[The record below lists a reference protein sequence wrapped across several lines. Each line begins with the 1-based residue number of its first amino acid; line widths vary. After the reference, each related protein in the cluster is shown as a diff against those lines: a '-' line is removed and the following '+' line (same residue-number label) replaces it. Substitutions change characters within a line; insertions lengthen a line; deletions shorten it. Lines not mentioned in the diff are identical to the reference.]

1 MFSNWFLIALAAPLF
16 WSFINYIDKLLLS
29 KYPGGK
35 GVGSI
40 MLFSSLFSITIL
52 PIIGYANRNTLFN
65 LPYFDLFLLILVGLL
80 SASAT
85 YFYLRA
91 MNIEDPSIV
100 VPLLQLIPIFAY
112 FLGFLI
118 LGESL
123 TSEQILFSLL
133 ILLGIAL
140 ISIEIDTENKIK
152 FKFKALFWVA
162 LSSFLFALHDVLFKL
177 VAIQDTFWVS
187 AFWQYTGLT
196 LFGIFSL
203 FISKHARE
211 EFYKIFTGKNWTN
224 LGLNITSEILYIL
237 GNLANNFAT
246 LLAPVALVL
255 VVASYQPLFVFIE
268 GVLLSIFFPKIIME
282 KISLK
287 HLAQKLISI
296 IIIIVGSYLL
306 YTASPH

>member
-29 KYPGGK
+29 KYPEGK
-35 GVGSI
+35 GVGAI

-52 PIIGYANRNTLFN
+52 PIIGYFNRSTLLN
-65 LPYFDLFLLILVGLL
+65 LPLFDLFLLIIVGLL

-123 TSEQILFSLL
+123 SIQQILFSLL

-152 FKFKALFWVA
+152 FKIKALFWVS
-162 LSSFLFALHDVLFKL
+162 LSSFLFALHDVIFKM

-187 AFWQYTGLT
+187 AFWQYTGLS
-196 LFGIFSL
+196 LFGFFSL
-203 FISKHARE
+203 LISTHARE
-211 EFYKIFTGKNWTN
+211 EFFKIFKGKNWTN
-224 LGLNITSEILYIL
+224 LSLNITSEILYIL

-268 GVLLSIFFPKIIME
+268 GVLLTVFLPKIITE
-282 KISLK
+282 KISIK
-287 HLAQKLISI
+287 HLVQKLISI